1 MENEKKHIVEYRTYF
16 LVLIALLV
24 FTFSSIG
31 VTSLDLGAL
40 SVTAALVFSSIKSLL
55 VFAIFMHLKFDNK
68 IYAIMVGIVLFIFT
82 ALVVITFLD
91 YIFR

>member
-16 LVLIALLV
+16 IVLICLLV

-31 VTSLDLGAL
+31 VTQLELGTL
-40 SVTAALVFSSIKSLL
+40 SVTAALVFSSIKSIL
-55 VFAIFMHLKFDNK
+55 VLAIFMHLRFDNK
-68 IYAIMVGIVLFIFT
+68 IYAILVGIVLFIFA

-91 YIFR
+91 YSFR